1 MSLKKQIEAARE
13 SFASKELQVKE
24 KRFLMG
30 FDAFIDEISEM
41 VDERKDFEN
50 YSKLKTIEDFG
61 HRILDAAG
69 LSNSMEMVPQYLK
82 TGGSA
87 VNMGTAVYH
96 LGSAVDYIGCIGYP
110 DVHPVFSDF
119 AASVNQAHNIAD
131 PGYTLALEFQDGKIM
146 ICNTQ
151 PLREITWDRIMETV
165 GVEAFRALIAQAD
178 VVGSIN
184 WTMTPYMDDIWEK
197 MQTSL
202 LPTVEFRRS
211 DPIFF
216 VDPIDPAKRDNQ
228 DIVKA
233 MERLAGF
240 SEHFRT
246 VLSLNRKEAT
256 EVAKAFGLDLGVPLP
271 EAPLDRIT
279 QELYACLGL
288 YGLLVHPV
296 DRAACMWE
304 GKYHETPGPY
314 AKEPRLTTGAGDNFN
329 AGFIVASLLG
339 LSPEESLILGGA
351 VSGFYVRE
359 AKNPTFTDLV
369 SFLDTWRDHCHADF

>member
-1 MSLKKQIEAARE
+1 MSLKQMIAATQE
-13 SFASKELQVKE
+13 EVASKEAQVKE

-41 VDERKDFEN
+41 VDERKDFKH
-50 YSKLKTIEDFG
+50 YSKLKTISDFG
-61 HRILDAAG
+61 HRILGAAG

-87 VNMGTAVYH
+87 VNMGSSVYH
-96 LGSAVDYIGCIGYP
+96 LGGIVDYIGCIGYP
-110 DVHPVFSDF
+110 DVHPVFAEF
-119 AASVNQAHNIAD
+119 AESVNQAYNIAD

-151 PLREITWDRIMETV
+151 PLRDITWDRISETV
-165 GVEAFRALIAQAD
+165 GLETFGSLIAQAD

-184 WTMTPYMDDIWEK
+184 WTMTPYMDAIWQK
-197 MQTSL
+197 MQTEL
-202 LPTVEFRRS
+202 LPAVQFERR

-228 DIVKA
+228 DIVQA
-233 MERLAGF
+233 MARLAGF
-240 SEHFRT
+240 SNHFRT

-256 EVAKAFGLDLGVPLP
+256 EVGKAFGLDLGVPLP
-271 EAPLDRIT
+271 EAPLEAIT
-279 QELYACLGL
+279 RELYRCLDL

-296 DRAACMWE
+296 DCAACMWNGE
-304 GKYHETPGPY
+304 YYEAPGPY

-329 AGFIVASLLG
+329 AGFVVATLLG
-339 LSPEESLILGGA
+339 LSPTESLVLGNA
-351 VSGFYVRE
+351 VSGFYVRQ
-359 AKNPTFTDLV
+359 AKNPTFAELV
-369 SFLDTWRDHCHADF
+369 TFMDTWQDNWDGDF